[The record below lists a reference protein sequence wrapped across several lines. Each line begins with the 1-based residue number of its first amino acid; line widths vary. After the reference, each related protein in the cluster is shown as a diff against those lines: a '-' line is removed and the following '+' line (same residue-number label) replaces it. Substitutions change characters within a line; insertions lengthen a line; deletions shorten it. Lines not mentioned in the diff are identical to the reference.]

1 MVEDQDMPCQL
12 LFLPSPSW
20 MLESL
25 NRPQHSTTG
34 DLGFGVRPAPS
45 FVSLHLMALDPRGHT
60 VSGTNIITQY
70 CSGLTEGS
78 IQAYPE
84 RTRCPD
90 QRKERLTGSPKKA
103 EPEGAYVSAKS
114 LQLCPTLCDPTDFS
128 PPGLSVH

>member
-1 MVEDQDMPCQL
+1 
-12 LFLPSPSW
+12 

-25 NRPQHSTTG
+25 NRPQHSTTEG

-70 CSGLTEGS
+70 FSELTEGS

-90 QRKERLTGSPKKA
+90 WRKERLTGSPKKA
-103 EPEGAYVSAKS
+103 EPEGAYVRAKL

-128 PPGLSVH
+128 PPGSSVH